1 MNGVGVERGMRVTQ
15 GATFLCEPDP
25 DEILRVVGG
34 AATDINVLTFWSL
47 EDAYPRG
54 KLRYHL
60 GQLGM
65 TNLINELADKGCSVQ
80 TLICDASSRSVIGE
94 HITPML
100 SDIEVTEAFI
110 DRQRNPSV
118 KVKRLSDLVDSLHQQ
133 RVDARSL
140 SERAVRGALQFRN
153 FIQQRRPPGAV
164 LKSLSR
170 FRAYFNLNIEELDEP
185 TRSYLTL
192 LQKEFPGVPEFELLA
207 SLFAS
212 HRRPKWFDAFWLGD
226 VAAWVAIQAATNG
239 TNTLILEANRSAYSW
254 LTHTCFL
261 RIGCMLEPAISPMH
275 WPAMCFVNPLLST
288 TGEEAM
294 QLDCPDEAIFLHHH
308 PAGLRD
314 RLEIAMPEAL
324 KSYRSWLL
332 PKLPENTDSET
343 IRKAVFDTVVLQTE
357 KFDRDF
363 MVRNKQATCKTRVPS
378 SDNLRIGLCLSGGG
392 FRATFY
398 HLGIIRLLQQLDL
411 LNRVT
416 GVYAVS
422 GGSILAGHL
431 AKCWTSYSQ
440 PKADANSFM
449 NASRPLFQMGQG
461 DLRGRIV
468 RRLLAFR
475 WLTGTGWIP
484 RFIENY
490 YKRVGGLDI
499 ELRNLPTSP
508 AFSFLATSMKT
519 GKAVSFSR
527 GGYHDG
533 QHLFKCPDWPLA
545 RAVAASSAFPPVFS
559 PIPIAQK
566 DLSGSDGHDRG
577 VEYLTDGG
585 VYDNLGL
592 SRLAADELERSDER
606 WCSVVLV
613 SDASA
618 PFGSS
623 LSDKFRLMTT
633 RALRTTDILMKRVA
647 ELEAA
652 ANTSEYSSD
661 DDRQRPYLVHAEI
674 DTVVSPD
681 NDFGLQIDHGR
692 FKVQDEAVQK
702 HLANIRT
709 DLDEFSTLEIAALMR
724 HGYEVA
730 LNSLTQAKLV
740 PSNFVPEDPWRDMS
754 LRVDDSSKAVS
765 TLPSRTDE
773 PKTEELRKKMEHASR
788 RRLRLFKVSDWTS
801 WLLVIYGIITA
812 SALAAQYYQF
822 A

>member
-1 MNGVGVERGMRVTQ
+1 MKVTQ

-25 DEILRVVGG
+25 DAILRSVGG
-34 AATDINVLTFWSL
+34 AATNIEVLTFWSL
-47 EDAYPRG
+47 EDAYPGG

-65 TNLINELADKGCSVQ
+65 TKLINELADKGCVIQ

-100 SDIEVTEAFI
+100 SDIEVTKAFI
-110 DRQRNPSV
+110 DRQKNHSV
-118 KVKRLSDLVDSLHQQ
+118 KVNRLSELVDSLHQ
-133 RVDARSL
+133 RSEDARNL
-140 SERAVRGALQFRN
+140 SERAVRGALKFRN
-153 FIQQRRPPGAV
+153 FIQRRRPPDAV
-164 LKSLSR
+164 LKSLSH
-170 FRAYFNLNIEELDEP
+170 FRAYSDLNIEELDDRI
-185 TRSYLTL
+185 RSYLTV
-192 LQKEFPGVPEFELLA
+192 LQNEFPDVPAFELLA

-226 VAAWVAIQAATNG
+226 VAAWVAIQAATND

-254 LTHTCFL
+254 LTHKCFL
-261 RIGCMLEPAISPMH
+261 RIGCMQQPAISFDH

-294 QLDCPDEAIFLHHH
+294 QLDRPDEAIFLHHQ
-308 PAGLRD
+308 PEGLVSRF
-314 RLEIAMPEAL
+314 ETATPKAL
-324 KSYRSWLL
+324 KSYRSWFL
-332 PKLPENTDSET
+332 PKLPENTGSET
-343 IRKAVFDTVVLQTE
+343 IRKAVFESVESHTK

-363 MVRNKQATCKTRVPS
+363 LVRNKQATRNTRVPS

-411 LNRVT
+411 LDRVT

-431 AKCWTSYSQ
+431 AKCWTLYSQ
-440 PKADANSFM
+440 PKADANSFLT
-449 NASRPLFQMGQG
+449 ASLPLFQMGQG

-468 RRLLAFR
+468 RRFLAFR

-499 ELRNLPTSP
+499 ELGQLPTRP

-533 QHLFKCPDWPLA
+533 QHLLKCPDWPLA
-545 RAVAASSAFPPVFS
+545 RAVAASSAFPPVFP

-652 ANTSEYSSD
+652 ANTSENRSD

-702 HLANIRT
+702 HLAKIRT

-740 PSNFVPEDPWRDMS
+740 PSNFVPEDPCRAMS
-754 LRVDDSSKAVS
+754 LSVDDLSEAISIIS
-765 TLPSRTDE
+765 CRSDE
-773 PKTEELRKKMEHASR
+773 PKTEELRKKMEHANR

-812 SALAAQYYQF
+812 SALAALYYHF